1 MGPGARVRLVP
12 GTSGEGKCIVQLL
25 VVYYVSEQLEQ
36 RVERELQRRSSQPE
50 QQEQQQQLRA
60 RSSQRLVI
68 LGYGPDLYSFRALW
82 RHYRQC
88 RRNKR
93 NTINALAFEANA
105 EANLLALQE
114 ELREHSYKPGRSI
127 CFITDG
133 PKPREV
139 FAADFRDRVVH
150 HLLVSHQEQVFESI
164 FIHDSFA
171 CRKGKGSLAAS
182 DRLMTFLRRVTA
194 NGKRAAWALKLD
206 VASFFP
212 SIDKETL
219 SAILGRQIKHPE
231 MAWLTRTLLFH
242 DPTTNY
248 CFRSR
253 IGGAPGPE
261 SPRYPVP
268 PQKSLF
274 GKNNERGLPIGNLT
288 SQFWGNVYLNELDQF
303 IKRKLKCRFYLRYVD
318 DMVLLADDGETL
330 AAWCDAIQQ
339 FLREQLKLSVRP
351 EMTTSVPV
359 KRGIDFVGWKT
370 WWNYRLPR
378 RRTLDTVARKLDDF
392 ERRAV
397 RPALGG
403 LAQRIDLRRLDE
415 NGRGNKF
422 DSMLAS
428 YAGHLKHGAAMGAW
442 EELWAKHRWLDSLFK
457 RRAWSF
463 TARWSPRGLLRA
475 RSFHAQYWRLAR
487 RAGDHNLVFF
497 QVGRFIEFYG
507 PQRFLA
513 VRTLGLHSAALPRAG
528 YAFTAGFPT
537 HLFDFY
543 VRRAIRRDLKVVE
556 VRQVSTRLGAQ
567 SASSFPCALLMPVG
581 H

>member
-1 MGPGARVRLVP
+1 M
-12 GTSGEGKCIVQLL
+12 I
-25 VVYYVSEQLEQ
+25 
-36 RVERELQRRSSQPE
+36 
-50 QQEQQQQLRA
+50 
-60 RSSQRLVI
+60 
-68 LGYGPDLYSFRALW
+68 GPDLYSFRALW

-93 NTINALAFEANA
+93 NTVNALAFEVNA

-114 ELREHSYKPGRSI
+114 ELRAHTYKPGRSI

-150 HLLVSHQEQVFESI
+150 HLLVSHQERVFEPI

-171 CRKGKGSLAAS
+171 CRKSKGTLASS

-194 NGKRAAWALKLD
+194 NGKRPAWALKLD

-219 SAILGRQIKHPE
+219 FAILARQIKNPE
-231 MAWLTRTLLFH
+231 LVWLTRTLLFH

-248 CFRSR
+248 YFRSHNR
-253 IGGAPGPE
+253 GAAGPE
-261 SPRYPVP
+261 NPAYPIP
-268 PQKSLF
+268 PHKSLF

-303 IKRKLKCRFYLRYVD
+303 IKRNLKCCYYLRYVD
-318 DMVLLADDGETL
+318 DMVLLAKDGETL
-330 AAWCDAIQQ
+330 AEWCEAIQE
-339 FLREQLKLSVRP
+339 FLREKLKLSLRP
-351 EMTTSVPV
+351 ELTTPFAV

-370 WWNYRLPR
+370 WWTYRLPR
-378 RRTLDTVARKLDDF
+378 RRTLDTLARKLDDF

-403 LAQRIDLRRLDE
+403 LAQRVDLRRLDE
-415 NGRGNKF
+415 TGSGRKF
-422 DSMLAS
+422 YSMLAS
-428 YAGHLKHGAAMGAW
+428 YAGHLKHGAAMKVW
-442 EELWAKHRWLDSLFK
+442 EALWAKHRWLRALIE
-457 RRAWSF
+457 RRGWSF
-463 TARWSPRGLLRA
+463 AVRWPKRGLLRA

-487 RAGDHNLVFF
+487 RAADHSLVFF

-507 PQRFLA
+507 PQRLLA
-513 VRTLGLHSAALPRAG
+513 SRILGLRAARIARGRFAL
-528 YAFTAGFPT
+528 TAGFPT
-537 HLFDFY
+537 SLCAFY
-543 VRRAIRRDLKVVE
+543 LLRAIRQGVVVVV
-556 VRQVSTRLGAQ
+556 VREKAVRHSRAVTTRLPL
-567 SASSFPCALLMPVG
+567 SLLIPCGPRDSPTDKETVRYIA
-581 H
+581 